1 MKNAAAVFVVFV
13 CAAALPSGAAAAPTP
28 QEAGATQR
36 ADAPNPAV
44 GTPQTLSLSLA
55 ETLRLA
61 DERSPRL
68 GQFRA
73 RIDLA
78 TAGLEGAKSG
88 RMPTLHGVASYSR
101 WSNVTPWTIEM
112 GGVPTVVYPNLPN
125 NATFELSGSVPL
137 YTGGRVEAEEEAAEH
152 DISAATHD
160 VATATADLGLQVTR
174 SYWELSR
181 AISQE
186 QVLAES
192 IEAFDA
198 FLVDARNREEL
209 GLAARNEVL
218 AVQTERD
225 RAELRRVLAESNVA
239 VLQDRLATLLDL
251 PVGSRVEPT
260 DELDVS
266 AAGADLD
273 SLVTSAFEQ
282 RPERQA
288 ALQRI
293 AAAEAKLASAQA
305 LGKPV
310 VAANG
315 NLRYLN
321 PNRREVPPAY
331 GFGFNWDVTV
341 GVTYDF
347 FDGGKRDAAA
357 ATRVAEAE
365 VARREL
371 QEIDRTIRSEVVES
385 YQRLAAARAGVDVA
399 QQAIASAE
407 ENTRVTIDLYD
418 EGLARYSDRLDAQ
431 VAELRSRLELT
442 EALVEVA
449 LARATLDRAVGR

>member
-1 MKNAAAVFVVFV
+1 MRNAAAVVVVFA
-13 CAAALPSGAAAAPTP
+13 CAAATLPSGAAAGPAPQQAGAPDPTP
-28 QEAGATQR
+28 
-36 ADAPNPAV
+36 V
-44 GTPQTLSLSLA
+44 GTQQTLSLSLDEA
-55 ETLRLA
+55 LRMA
-61 DERSPRL
+61 DESSPRL
-68 GQFRA
+68 EQFRA
-73 RIDLA
+73 LVDLA
-78 TAGLEGAKSG
+78 NAGLEGAKSG
-88 RMPTLHGVASYSR
+88 RMPTLEGTASYSR
-101 WSNVTPWTIEM
+101 WSNVPEWIILQD
-112 GGVPTVVYPNLPN
+112 GVPTVIYPNLPN
-125 NATFELSGSVPL
+125 NVAFELSGSVPL

-152 DISAATHD
+152 DISARTHD

-174 SYWELSR
+174 GYWELSR

-186 QVLAES
+186 RVLAQS
-192 IEAFDA
+192 IEAFEA

-225 RAELRRVLAESNVA
+225 RAELRRLLAESNVA

-251 PVGSRVEPT
+251 PVGSRIEPT
-260 DELDVS
+260 DELDMS

-273 SLVTSAFEQ
+273 ALISTAFEQ
-282 RPERQA
+282 RPERRA
-288 ALQRI
+288 ARERI

-321 PNRREVPPAY
+321 PDRRVIPPDY
-331 GFGFNWDVTV
+331 DFRLSWDVTV
-341 GVTYDF
+341 GITYDI
-347 FDGGKRDAAA
+347 FDGGSRDAAA
-357 ATRVAEAE
+357 AARVAESD

-371 QEIDRTIRSEVVES
+371 QELDRTIRTQVVES
-385 YQRLAAARAGVDVA
+385 YQRLVAARAGVDVA
-399 QQAIASAE
+399 EQAIASAE

-431 VAELRSRLELT
+431 VVELRSRLELT

-449 LARATLDRAVGR
+449 LARAALDRAVGR